1 MQLRVSE
8 QLAIGAWLSMA
19 AAFAIM
25 SRSAQTAGSILTVG
39 AIFTA
44 PMFAARGVNSTRAL
58 LRWLSIAV
66 IVGVAAFMLVGVL
79 SVFERVY
86 LVNGKTYPRWLAR
99 GELGRVDDAAMGRL
113 RATECTNAPIEVFQ
127 KDGFVVLR
135 CGFAWY
141 EPSTKTFIA
150 DAYDF
155 GGKR

>member
-25 SRSAQTAGSILTVG
+25 SRSAQTASSILIVG

-44 PMFAARGVNSTRAL
+44 PMFATRGIKSAHKL
-58 LRWLSIAV
+58 LRWLSIAI
-66 IVGVAAFMLVGVL
+66 IVGVSAFMLAGLL
-79 SVFERVY
+79 STIERVY

-99 GELGRVDDAAMGRL
+99 GELGRVDDAALGRL
-113 RATECTNAPIEVFQ
+113 RATDCKNDPIEIFQ

-150 DAYDF
+150 DSYDF

>member
-8 QLAIGAWLSMA
+8 QLAIGTWLSMA

-44 PMFAARGVNSTRAL
+44 PMFAARGIKSAHKL
-58 LRWLSIAV
+58 LRWLSIA
-66 IVGVAAFMLVGVL
+66 IMVGVSAFMLVAVL
-79 SVFERVY
+79 STIERVY

-99 GELGRVDDAAMGRL
+99 DELGRIDEAAIDHL
-113 RATECTNAPIEVFQ
+113 RATECKNDPIEVFQ

-150 DAYDF
+150 DSFDF
-155 GGKR
+155 KGKR

>member
-1 MQLRVSE
+1 MQLCITE

-39 AIFTA
+39 AILAA
-44 PMFAARGVNSTRAL
+44 PMFAARGIKSAHTP
-58 LRWLSIAV
+58 LRWLSVAI
-66 IVGVAAFMLVGVL
+66 IVGVSAFMLVGLL
-79 SVFERVY
+79 STIERVY

-99 GELGRVDDAAMGRL
+99 GELGRVDDAALGYL
-113 RATECTNAPIEVFQ
+113 RATECKNDPIEIFQ

-135 CGFAWY
+135 CGFAWF

-150 DAYDF
+150 DSYDF

>member
-8 QLAIGAWLSMA
+8 QLSIGAWLSMA
-19 AAFAIM
+19 AAFGIM
-25 SRSAQTAGSILTVG
+25 SRSVETASSTLIVG
-39 AIFTA
+39 AVFTA
-44 PMFAARGVNSTRAL
+44 PMFAARGVSSANKA
-58 LRWLSIAV
+58 LRWLSRAI
-66 IVGVAAFMLVGVL
+66 IFGVAAFLLVGLL
-79 SVFERVY
+79 STIERVY

-99 GELGRVDDAAMGRL
+99 GELGRVDDAALGRL
-113 RATECTNAPIEVFQ
+113 RATDCKNDPIEIFQ

-150 DAYDF
+150 DSYDF